1 MHVVALEVPNSIE
14 GNGYYTNMKR
24 ISHFLRRVSSD
35 NFNWNNLCHFK
46 RHPFV
51 FTLTVG
57 ASFMQLPST
66 SPKSSWNGICRWDDR
81 QQQIPLAGCWSLVT
95 VDHTAST
102 CAGVLIHYERNRHL
116 LACAQSV
123 PAIPAGNVLIRI
135 PNWNRI
141 HPNVAFLFFLLLLLL
156 LQGFIITIF
165 IIAIIICS
173 KVLNLNDAALEWPA
187 FSSVYYFFICNG
199 ETAPLW
205 FDRAST
211 MHLNIITRV
220 PGYSCCIGTTNTGSW
235 L

>member
-35 NFNWNNLCHFK
+35 NFNWNNLYHFK

-102 CAGVLIHYERNRHL
+102 CAGALIHYERNRHL

-141 HPNVAFLFFLLLLLL
+141 HLKVAFLFFFFFFFSYKDLLSPFLLLLLL
-156 LQGFIITIF
+156 Y
-165 IIAIIICS
+165 
-173 KVLNLNDAALEWPA
+173 VLK
-187 FSSVYYFFICNG
+187 F
-199 ETAPLW
+199 
-205 FDRAST
+205 
-211 MHLNIITRV
+211 
-220 PGYSCCIGTTNTGSW
+220 
-235 L
+235 